1 MKRKLLSVFLALC
14 MTLTLVPAASAH
26 LVLDD
31 GDGIIPADAKFMVQY
46 HTPQELVETRY
57 FDNVSNDDWGGEDS
71 SDGDH
76 FWDPITV
83 MKDDE
88 KLSDCT
94 YAVITLLDDI
104 TLTDTTILV
113 SNGYNIIIDGGGH
126 TITCNLTGTLGGDPG
141 STHVA
146 GQDAISIASDN
157 ENNSLMLRHVTV
169 EIKGPQTEGT
179 DSQIVTKDT
188 QGIYNDGE
196 LYLDRSAKVTIDGVS
211 QNGINGSGRLLVSD
225 TSAVNIKNVGG
236 SGIKGEYIAV
246 SNNSTITV
254 NGAMAHGVTVD
265 DLFVTQASVTTEDT
279 ALYGVIINSI
289 TLEEN
294 SVLSST
300 CAEGAEVPAPI
311 RVVDYG
317 EIAANTTINGTVW
330 ADNLDGDGSSKV
342 DALTSAASVGNTK
355 YATLEDAVENAEEHS
370 YIQLLRDVTLTKK
383 LTIDKAITLEGDN
396 HTITGKKDSTDV
408 YIEITGG
415 DVIIRKLNVKDF
427 GGNVDTNTQCSLF
440 KVPEG
445 ENTHEGHLILNTVT
459 ASNFNCA
466 AVDIR
471 KGTFGIWDSSFDC
484 ANESGSKL
492 TKGVLAQNVEGTISN
507 TTIKNTNTSS
517 TESNSDWEN
526 YAVETFGN
534 TKLTTEGCTF
544 GTDGAEVQNGVIMN
558 TGDGASTV
566 HMVETTIDATNNIVK
581 LNSNDANGSQGT
593 SDVIIG
599 SGSYTG
605 AFNINQGTAE
615 GNGCFIRILSGYFTA
630 DPSAYITEGT
640 HVEKSDQS
648 GYNFMV
654 VGLDEGDGDIEIKPA
669 NAKFQVRYYT
679 EMGGKLI
686 DTRYFE
692 NSNNDDS
699 FGGKRDHI
707 WDPVAVRKDDPAL
720 ADKGCT
726 YASITLYE
734 DISLEDTTIFVDEG
748 TCVAIYS
755 DNGDAAGHTITCK
768 LSGNVSPAQDDSRA
782 GMDAISVASG
792 EHGLGTMPENH
803 LTFYN
808 VNVDIIGPT
817 SSRASGGGTG
827 TNITHGI
834 NNGCRINLQDG
845 TSVSIDGVTGNGVN
859 GSGEL
864 FLVDNYMTPNTVNLD
879 IKNVGGSGIKA
890 SYLSTYDRE
899 IAVTVDNASEYGIDV
914 DELNMYN
921 SSITTTNTGLYGVT
935 VANGIELGWG
945 SSISATLQDN
955 AAVPA
960 PIRLENGEL
969 YAIFDNITVNGT
981 VLLGDNATVTGEGK
995 DNVKTMRYAAAIGDT
1010 SYVTLDQAIQ
1020 AAQEGQTVKLR
1031 QDVTLSTPL
1040 IINKAIT
1047 LEGNGK
1053 TITGQK
1059 NSSDVFLKVTGN
1071 NVTLQNLKAKDFG
1084 GSAVV
1089 TQGDT
1094 NLTITGCT
1102 FGQPG
1107 AEVKNGVSV
1116 NTGTGASTVTM
1127 QNTTIAATDAIV
1139 ELTPDT
1145 DTGTSTVNIE
1155 SGYYTGGFKVNPG
1168 SVEGKGCDIKVS
1180 GGYFTA
1186 DPTSYLTEQKAALV
1200 SDNPNYIFVVKKASA
1215 NAADVLAGE
1224 SAVDESLPSGATKED
1239 EDLAKKISSAIK
1251 NATTA
1256 PTFEGGV
1263 SAAANEVANDNDLTG
1278 NSSDVTSALSSAGV
1292 LTEGKSVS
1300 IVIQPYMDISIT
1312 KADSANNTFTLD
1324 ITPMYRT
1331 IATTANLSNNEE
1343 IHLSGESKNAAEV
1356 VPSAKLAVTKPVTI
1370 SIPLPTGFNTE
1381 NGLWVKHTKD
1391 SGKVYYYQGTVSA
1404 EMQSN
1409 KQLLTFVNPKGFSSF
1424 EIMSG
1429 FTPVASI
1436 GDVNF
1441 ASLQDAINDVSDGGT
1456 IKLLAN
1462 DQTATVSQEI
1472 SFKVDLNNFT
1482 ANITAGFGYTMS
1494 VDKSTNTYTFTK
1506 KASTGGGGGGTS
1518 TPTYTITTGSTSNGT
1533 VTVNPKNPTKG
1544 STVTVNVTP
1553 NDGYQLDTLTVTDAN
1568 GKNVEVKKKTDT
1580 EYTFTMPASKVTVSA
1595 VFVEIPEEPT
1605 PSVPQFTDVSEGAW
1619 YYDAV
1624 RYVCE
1629 KGMMNGVAE
1638 GTFAPNSTTDRA
1650 MLVTILYR
1658 LENEPAASGS
1668 SFADVPSGQWYT
1680 DAVAWAAANGIVNGV
1695 TDTTFA
1701 PNCPITR
1708 EQMAAI
1714 LYRYAAWKGCDV
1726 SGQVDLSGYTDADS
1740 VSTYAKEAL
1749 AWANAEGL
1757 ITGVTDTTLRPA
1769 GSAVRAQAATI
1780 LMRLCENVLA

>member
-342 DALTSAASVGNTK
+342 DTLTSAAFIGNTK
-355 YATLEDAVENAEEHS
+355 YITLEAAVKAAEEGS
-370 YIQLLRDVTLTKK
+370 TIYMLRDVTLTRK
-383 LTIDKAITLEGDN
+383 LIIDKKIILDGTD
-396 HTITGKKDSTDV
+396 HTITGDNNSTDV

-415 DVIIRKLNVKDF
+415 DVTIQNLKVKDF
-427 GGNVDTNTQCSLF
+427 GGDVATGDQWGLF
-440 KVPEG
+440 EVPER
-445 ENTHEGHLILNTVT
+445 EGIPVGKLVLNNIT

-466 AVDIR
+466 AVDVR
-471 KGTFGIWDSSFDC
+471 KGSLRIWDCAFDC
-484 ANESGSKL
+484 ANEINSKS
-492 TKGVLAQNVEGTISN
+492 TKGIVVKNVEGEIFE
-507 TTIKNTNTSS
+507 TTITNAGTTS
-517 TESNSDWEN
+517 TEGDNAC
-526 YAVETFGN
+526 AVETWGN
-534 TKLTTEGCTF
+534 TELVIQDCTF
-544 GTDGAEVQNGVIMN
+544 GTDGKEVKNGVNMN
-558 TGDGASTV
+558 TGDGDSVVT
-566 HMVETTIDATNNIVK
+566 MGETTIAATDHIAI
-581 LNSNDANGSQGT
+581 LNSAADSNSTGT
-593 SDVIIG
+593 SHLTIG
-599 SGSYTG
+599 SGYYKGKFKVNQEPAESD
-605 AFNINQGTAE
+605 NCSIWIN
-615 GNGCFIRILSGYFTA
+615 NGYFTT
-630 DPSAYITEGT
+630 DPTAYVGEWSRLQ
-640 HVEKSDQS
+640 ESDQP
-648 GYNFMV
+648 GYKYMV
-654 VGLDEGDGDIEIKPA
+654 VGPGAGDGDTEIKPV
-669 NAKFQVRYYT
+669 KVRYYT
-679 EMGGKLI
+679 EMGGELI
-686 DTRYFE
+686 DTRYFD

-699 FGGKRDHI
+699 FGGERDHI
-707 WDPVAVRKDDPAL
+707 WGPVAVMKDDPAL
-720 ADKGCT
+720 AEKGCT

-734 DISLEDTTIFVDEG
+734 DISLEDTTIFVDKG
-748 TCVAIYS
+748 TSVAIYS
-755 DNGDAAGHTITCK
+755 NNGDAAGHTITCK
-768 LSGNVSPAQDDSRA
+768 LSGNVAPAEGNSRA

-792 EHGLGTMPENH
+792 EHGHGTMPENH

-808 VNVDIIGPT
+808 VNVDIIGPN
-817 SSRASGGGTG
+817 SERASGGGTG
-827 TNITHGI
+827 TNIIHGI
-834 NNGCRINLQDG
+834 NNGCSITLQDG
-845 TSVSIDGVTGNGVN
+845 ASVSIDGVTGNGVN

-864 FLVDNYMTPNTVNLD
+864 LLVDNFMTPNTVNLN

-955 AAVPA
+955 AVVPA

-1436 GDVNF
+1436 GDVNY
-1441 ASLQDAINDVSDGGT
+1441 ASLQDAINDVADGGT

-1462 DQTATVSQEI
+1462 GQMATVSREI
-1472 SFKVDLNNFT
+1472 TFT
-1482 ANITAGFGYTMS
+1482 VAPDGHTATITAGSGYQMTTS
-1494 VDKSTNTYTFTK
+1494 NDGNTYTFTK
-1506 KASTGGGGGGTS
+1506 KSGSSGGGGGTS
-1518 TPTYTITTGSTSNGT
+1518 TPTYTVTTGTTSNGT

-1595 VFVEIPEEPT
+1595 AFVEIPEEPT